1 VIHPHSHAYRQI
13 SAKMFIELLPR
24 SIKRRSTHHIRFV
37 PLDFHWQRMHD
48 VEREITD
55 QNKIKITVPKLVG
68 NFFLTWSTHSAHYRA
83 LASPSASP
91 FESAQRLTFR
101 PITLSLQ
108 DLTDVFI
115 TSFVKNYNHRF
126 SLRAS

>member
-1 VIHPHSHAYRQI
+1 MPRTRLSPLRRAVLPICYDRRRQPRERYTQPGGDEQSLLTVIHPHSHAYRQI

-68 NFFLTWSTHSAHYRA
+68 NFF
-83 LASPSASP
+83 
-91 FESAQRLTFR
+91 
-101 PITLSLQ
+101 
-108 DLTDVFI
+108 
-115 TSFVKNYNHRF
+115 
-126 SLRAS
+126 